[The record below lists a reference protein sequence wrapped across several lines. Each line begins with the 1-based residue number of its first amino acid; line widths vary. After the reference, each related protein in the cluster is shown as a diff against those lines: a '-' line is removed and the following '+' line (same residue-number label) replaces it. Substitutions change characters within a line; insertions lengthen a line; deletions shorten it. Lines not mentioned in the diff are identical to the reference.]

1 MGPVVEVLIG
11 MASRLAA
18 TGPLCAL
25 FTSAGIAHF
34 LKPNTFLGIMRGM
47 PLPALHLLA
56 VYVTGVLEVGL
67 GLAVLVHPSP
77 KVCYALIGLV
87 ALMTPA
93 NINMSVC
100 SCTAAAAA
108 AVTFTLV
115 QTLMHV
121 ASFSATMIVTWT
133 LPLILCSFVGA
144 ARWWNNLSFNGYRM
158 SPRHH
163 LLRALAQAVLFGW
176 LYLLS
181 LYGHKAAGFYQKE
194 R

>member
-93 NINMSVC
+93 NINM
-100 SCTAAAAA
+100 
-108 AVTFTLV
+108 
-115 QTLMHV
+115 
-121 ASFSATMIVTWT
+121 
-133 LPLILCSFVGA
+133 
-144 ARWWNNLSFNGYRM
+144 WWNNLSFNGYRM